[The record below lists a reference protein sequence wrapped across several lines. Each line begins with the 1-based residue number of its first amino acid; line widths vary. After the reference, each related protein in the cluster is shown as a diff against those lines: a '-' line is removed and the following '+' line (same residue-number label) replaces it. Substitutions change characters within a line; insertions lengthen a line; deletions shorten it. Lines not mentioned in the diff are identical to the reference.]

1 MDSLTRK
8 AAEHSG
14 IRLDGTL
21 LSTIAIPP
29 DSPSPVRLA
38 ARELRRYLKMAVGVG
53 LELREGGPAAGSF
66 YLSAAA
72 DEVRDLGTGFDRC
85 AALACGSCLKI
96 VGENPISVL
105 YGVYEFLE
113 DRLDIRFFA
122 PGHEHV
128 PTREEL
134 RIPAGYAMRRGSA
147 FAIRNWV
154 NRTND
159 REALLFAVKS
169 RINTVLGCGPW
180 NPSLG
185 SASCNAGN
193 AALVRDLGLKLR
205 GPGHNWRSF
214 IPDGRLFE
222 THPEY
227 FPMFGG
233 RRAPN
238 GRTGCF
244 SNPEVRRIFR
254 KNLRA
259 YLREHPYW
267 DIFAFWPEDV
277 NERGYCE
284 CPECLR
290 RSSTDWY
297 ITLVNDA
304 AEVLAEELPDAW
316 FELIAYHDTRV
327 APAES
332 ARLYRDGEKMLVN
345 FCLGY
350 SRDLFR
356 PLAEGRCGSPEV
368 LAMYRGWCGW
378 LARTGFRGRR
388 MTMEYYNLCEWPDQ
402 GPRGRALL
410 WPLEVISEDIRFYR
424 GEGMDGLGAFTGFDC
439 LAWPSPFNLWAWLKL
454 WNAPDLTLAELK
466 GDFYPKYFGPVAS
479 PAESYVE
486 RLETLMGEPTS
497 PDNIARLRELG
508 RTVADMKAAAVGTPF
523 AERLDV
529 LESHYEQCLLLKE
542 TFLAYTGNDAAKTAG
557 LKARFLGFFADRAA
571 PLRRY
576 LAPYPPLWYE
586 GWIPHLENQAAE
598 LLKDER
604 IR

>member
-1 MDSLTRK
+1 MDSLTTK

-14 IRLDGTL
+14 IRLDGAL
-21 LSTIAIPP
+21 LSAIAIPP
-29 DSPSPVRLA
+29 GSPSPVRLA
-38 ARELRRYLKMAVGVG
+38 ARELRRYLKVAVGVG
-53 LELREGGPAAGSF
+53 LELCEGGPAAGSI
-66 YLSAAA
+66 YLSAVA
-72 DEVRDLGTGFDRC
+72 DEARDLGTGFDRC
-85 AALACGSCLKI
+85 AAFADGPCLKI
-96 VGENPISVL
+96 IGENPISVL
-105 YGVYEFLE
+105 YGVYGFLE

-193 AALVRDLGLKLR
+193 AALIRDLGLKLR

-214 IPDGRLFE
+214 IPGEHLFE

-227 FPMFGG
+227 FPMSGG

-244 SNPEVRRIFR
+244 SNPEVRLIFR

-277 NERGYCE
+277 NDHGYCE

-327 APAES
+327 APAKS

-356 PLAEGRCGSPEV
+356 PLAEGTCGSPEV
-368 LAMYRGWCGW
+368 LAMYRGWCEW
-378 LARTGFRGRR
+378 LARAGFRGRR

-497 PDNIARLRELG
+497 PDNIARLRELA
-508 RTVADMKAAAVGTPF
+508 RTVADMKAAAAGTPF

-542 TFLAYTGNDAAKTAG
+542 TFLACIGNDAAKAAG
-557 LKARFLGFFADRAA
+557 LKARFLDFFADRAA

-586 GWIPHLENQAAE
+586 GWIPHLENRAAE
-598 LLKDER
+598 LSQDER